1 MPNWCDNQITITG
14 PNSVIDKIEKIVKA
28 EDTHE
33 NTGLL
38 HFFHPMPKQL
48 EGTTAP
54 LQKDATKEE
63 KAKAKENLKKYGYD
77 NWYDWRVE
85 NWGTKWDIMEFYNIN
100 RKEIGEDES
109 EISLG
114 FDTAWAPA
122 LGAYERFI
130 DENSNCSL
138 KAYYYEPGCDFMGEW
153 DNGIDS
159 CFEVAKYSLDDD
171 FWKQGIGSTL
181 DDYFGITE
189 SMAQYLEDTM
199 MDEEV
204 YKYSKGEKVN
214 IGEDA

>member
-1 MPNWCDNQITITG
+1 MPNYCNNNIVITG
-14 PNSVIDKIEKIVKA
+14 SNSVIDKIEKIANGDKG
-28 EDTHE
+28 D
-33 NTGLL
+33 LL
-38 HFFHPMPKQL
+38 QYFYPMPKAL
-48 EGTTAP
+48 EDTTAP

-122 LGAYERFI
+122 LGAYEKFI

-159 CFEVAKYSLDDD
+159 CFEVAKYGLDDD

>member
-1 MPNWCDNQITITG
+1 MPNYCNNNIVITG
-14 PNSVIDKIEKIVKA
+14 PNSVIDKIEKIANGDKG
-28 EDTHE
+28 D
-33 NTGLL
+33 LL
-38 HFFHPMPKQL
+38 QYFYPMPKALQD
-48 EGTTAP
+48 TTAP

-85 NWGTKWDIMEFYNIN
+85 NWGTKWDIMEFYNIT

-122 LGAYERFI
+122 LGAYEKFI
-130 DENSNCSL
+130 DQKSNCSL

-153 DNGIDS
+153 DNGIDN
-159 CFEVAKYSLDDD
+159 CFEVAKYGLDDD

-181 DDYFGITE
+181 DHYFGITE

>member
-1 MPNWCDNQITITG
+1 MPNYCNNNIVITG
-14 PNSVIDKIEKIVKA
+14 PNSVIDKIEKIANGDKG
-28 EDTHE
+28 D
-33 NTGLL
+33 LL
-38 HFFHPMPKQL
+38 QFFYPMPKELNDTVAGPEPKTKKEKL
-48 EGTTAP
+48 EKRR
-54 LQKDATKEE
+54 LQVE
-63 KAKAKENLKKYGYD
+63 YGAS

-85 NWGTKWDIMEFYNIN
+85 NWGTKWDIMEFYNIT

-109 EISLG
+109 EIALG

-130 DENSNCSL
+130 DKNSNCSL

-153 DNGIDS
+153 DNGIDN
-159 CFEVAKYSLDDD
+159 CFEVAKYGLDDD

-181 DDYFGITE
+181 DDMFCITE

-214 IGEDA
+214 IGEDV

>member
-1 MPNWCDNQITITG
+1 MPNYCNNNIVITG
-14 PNSVIDKIEKIVKA
+14 PNSVIDKIEKIANGDKG
-28 EDTHE
+28 
-33 NTGLL
+33 NLL
-38 HFFHPMPKQL
+38 QYFYPMPKELNDTVAGPEPKTKKEKL
-48 EGTTAP
+48 EKRR
-54 LQKDATKEE
+54 LQVE
-63 KAKAKENLKKYGYD
+63 YGAS

-159 CFEVAKYSLDDD
+159 CFEVAKYGLDDD

-214 IGEDA
+214 IGEEA

>member
-1 MPNWCDNQITITG
+1 MPNYCNNNIVITG
-14 PNSVIDKIEKIVKA
+14 PNSVIDKIEKIANGDKG
-28 EDTHE
+28 D
-33 NTGLL
+33 LL
-38 HFFHPMPKQL
+38 QYFYPMPKAL
-48 EGTTAP
+48 KDTTAP
-54 LQKDATKEE
+54 LPKDATKEE

-122 LGAYERFI
+122 LGAYEKFI

-159 CFEVAKYSLDDD
+159 CFEVAKYGLDDD

-181 DDYFGITE
+181 DDMFGITE

>member
-1 MPNWCDNQITITG
+1 MPNYCNNNIVITG
-14 PNSVIDKIEKIVKA
+14 PNSVIDKIEKIANGDKG
-28 EDTHE
+28 D
-33 NTGLL
+33 LL
-38 HFFHPMPKQL
+38 QYFYPMPKELNDTVAGPEPKTKKEKL
-48 EGTTAP
+48 EKRR
-54 LQKDATKEE
+54 LQVE
-63 KAKAKENLKKYGYD
+63 YGAS

-122 LGAYERFI
+122 LGAYEKFI

-159 CFEVAKYSLDDD
+159 CFEVDKYGLDDD

>member
-1 MPNWCDNQITITG
+1 MPNYCNNNIVITG
-14 PNSVIDKIEKIVKA
+14 PNSVIDKIEKIANGDKG
-28 EDTHE
+28 D
-33 NTGLL
+33 LL
-38 HFFHPMPKQL
+38 QYFYPMPKELNDTVAGPEPKTKKEKL
-48 EGTTAP
+48 EKRR
-54 LQKDATKEE
+54 LQVE
-63 KAKAKENLKKYGYD
+63 YGAS

-109 EISLG
+109 EIELG

-122 LGAYERFI
+122 LGAYEKFI

-159 CFEVAKYSLDDD
+159 CFEVAKYGLDDG

-181 DDYFGITE
+181 DDMFGITE
-189 SMAQYLEDTM
+189 SMRQYLEDTM

>member
-1 MPNWCDNQITITG
+1 MPNYCNNNIVITG
-14 PNSVIDKIEKIVKA
+14 PNSVIDKIEKIANGDKG
-28 EDTHE
+28 D
-33 NTGLL
+33 LL
-38 HFFHPMPKQL
+38 QYFYPMPKELNDTVAGPEPKTKKEKL
-48 EGTTAP
+48 EKRR
-54 LQKDATKEE
+54 LQVE
-63 KAKAKENLKKYGYD
+63 YGAS

-85 NWGTKWDIMEFYNIN
+85 NWGTKWDIMEFYNGGD

-109 EISLG
+109 EIALG
-114 FDTAWAPA
+114 FDTAWALA

-130 DENSNCSL
+130 DKNSNCSL

-159 CFEVAKYSLDDD
+159 CFEVAKYGLDDD

>member
-1 MPNWCDNQITITG
+1 MPNYCNNNIVITG
-14 PNSVIDKIEKIVKA
+14 PNSVIDKIEKIANGDKG
-28 EDTHE
+28 D
-33 NTGLL
+33 LL
-38 HFFHPMPKQL
+38 QYFYPMPKAL
-48 EGTTAP
+48 EDTQAP
-54 LQKDATKEE
+54 LPNHATKEE

-153 DNGIDS
+153 DNGMDS
-159 CFEVAKYSLDDD
+159 CFEVAKYGLDDD

-214 IGEDA
+214 IGEEA

>member
-1 MPNWCDNQITITG
+1 MPNYCNNNIVITG
-14 PNSVIDKIEKIVKA
+14 PNSVIDKIEKIANGDKG
-28 EDTHE
+28 D
-33 NTGLL
+33 LL
-38 HFFHPMPKQL
+38 QYFYPMPKAL
-48 EGTTAP
+48 EDTTAP

-159 CFEVAKYSLDDD
+159 CFEVAKYGLDDD
-171 FWKQGIGSTL
+171 FWKEGIGSTL

>member
-1 MPNWCDNQITITG
+1 MPNYCNNNIVITG
-14 PNSVIDKIEKIVKA
+14 PNSVIDKIEKIANGDKG
-28 EDTHE
+28 D
-33 NTGLL
+33 LL
-38 HFFHPMPKQL
+38 QYFYPMPEALKD
-48 EGTTAP
+48 TTAP
-54 LQKDATKEE
+54 LPKDATKEE

-122 LGAYERFI
+122 LGAYEKFI

-159 CFEVAKYSLDDD
+159 CFEVAKYGLDDD

-214 IGEDA
+214 IGEEA

>member
-1 MPNWCDNQITITG
+1 MPNYCNNNIVITG
-14 PNSVIDKIEKIVKA
+14 PNSVIDKIEKIAKG
-28 EDTHE
+28 DK
-33 NTGLL
+33 GDLL
-38 HFFHPMPKQL
+38 QYFYPMPKELNDTIAGPEPKTKKEKL
-48 EGTTAP
+48 EKRR
-54 LQKDATKEE
+54 LQVE
-63 KAKAKENLKKYGYD
+63 YGAS

-130 DENSNCSL
+130 DKNSNCSL

-159 CFEVAKYSLDDD
+159 CFEVAKYGLDDD

-214 IGEDA
+214 IGEEG

>member
-1 MPNWCDNQITITG
+1 MPNYCNNNIVITG
-14 PNSVIDKIEKIVKA
+14 PNSVIDKIEKIANGDKG
-28 EDTHE
+28 D
-33 NTGLL
+33 LL
-38 HFFHPMPKQL
+38 QYFYPMPKALQD
-48 EGTTAP
+48 TTAP

-159 CFEVAKYSLDDD
+159 CFEVAKYGLEDD

>member
-1 MPNWCDNQITITG
+1 MPNYCNNNIVITG
-14 PNSVIDKIEKIVKA
+14 PNSVIDKIEKIANGDKG
-28 EDTHE
+28 D
-33 NTGLL
+33 LL
-38 HFFHPMPKQL
+38 QYFYPMPKAL
-48 EGTTAP
+48 EDTTAP

-153 DNGIDS
+153 DNGMDS
-159 CFEVAKYSLDDD
+159 CLEVAKYGLDDD
-171 FWKQGIGSTL
+171 FWKEGIGSTL

>member
-1 MPNWCDNQITITG
+1 MPNYCNNNIVITG
-14 PNSVIDKIEKIVKA
+14 PNSVIDKIEKIAKG
-28 EDTHE
+28 DK
-33 NTGLL
+33 GDLL
-38 HFFHPMPKQL
+38 QYFYPMPKALQD
-48 EGTTAP
+48 TTAP

-85 NWGTKWDIMEFYNIN
+85 NWGTKWDIMEFYNIT

-109 EISLG
+109 EIELG

-122 LGAYERFI
+122 LGAYEKFI

-153 DNGIDS
+153 DNGMDS
-159 CFEVAKYSLDDD
+159 CFEVAKYGLDDD

-189 SMAQYLEDTM
+189 SMCQYLEDTM

>member
-1 MPNWCDNQITITG
+1 MPNYCNNNIVITG
-14 PNSVIDKIEKIVKA
+14 PNSVIDKIEKIANGDKG
-28 EDTHE
+28 D
-33 NTGLL
+33 LL
-38 HFFHPMPKQL
+38 QYFYPMPKELNDTVAGPEPKTKKEKL
-48 EGTTAP
+48 EKRR
-54 LQKDATKEE
+54 LQVE
-63 KAKAKENLKKYGYD
+63 YGAS

-85 NWGTKWDIMEFYNIN
+85 NWGTKWDIMEFYNIT

-109 EISLG
+109 EIALG

-122 LGAYERFI
+122 LGAYEKFI

-159 CFEVAKYSLDDD
+159 CFEVEKYGLDDN
-171 FWKQGIGSTL
+171 FWKQGIGKTL

-214 IGEDA
+214 IVEDA

>member
-1 MPNWCDNQITITG
+1 MPNYCNNNIVITG
-14 PNSVIDKIEKIVKA
+14 PNSVIDKIEKIANGDKG
-28 EDTHE
+28 D
-33 NTGLL
+33 LL
-38 HFFHPMPKQL
+38 QYFYPMPKELNDTVAGPEPKTKKEKL
-48 EGTTAP
+48 EKRR
-54 LQKDATKEE
+54 LQVE
-63 KAKAKENLKKYGYD
+63 YGAS

-114 FDTAWAPA
+114 FDTAWAPP
-122 LGAYERFI
+122 LGAYEKFI
-130 DENSNCSL
+130 DKNSNCSL

-153 DNGIDS
+153 DNGIDN
-159 CFEVAKYSLDDD
+159 CFEVAKYGLDDD

>member
-1 MPNWCDNQITITG
+1 MPNYCNNNIVITG
-14 PNSVIDKIEKIVKA
+14 PNSVIDKIEKIANGDKG
-28 EDTHE
+28 D
-33 NTGLL
+33 LL
-38 HFFHPMPKQL
+38 QYFYPMPKELNDTVAGPEPKTKKEKL
-48 EGTTAP
+48 EKRR
-54 LQKDATKEE
+54 LQVE
-63 KAKAKENLKKYGYD
+63 YGAS

-153 DNGIDS
+153 DNGMDS
-159 CFEVAKYSLDDD
+159 CFEVAKYGLDDD

-189 SMAQYLEDTM
+189 SMGQYLEDTM

>member
-1 MPNWCDNQITITG
+1 MPNYCNNNIVITG
-14 PNSVIDKIEKIVKA
+14 PNSVIDKIEKIANGDKG
-28 EDTHE
+28 D
-33 NTGLL
+33 LL
-38 HFFHPMPKQL
+38 QYFYPMPKALQD
-48 EGTTAP
+48 TTAP

-130 DENSNCSL
+130 DKNSNCSL

-153 DNGIDS
+153 DNGMDS
-159 CFEVAKYSLDDD
+159 CFEVAKYGLDDD

>member
-1 MPNWCDNQITITG
+1 MPNYCNNNIVITG
-14 PNSVIDKIEKIVKA
+14 PNSVIDKIEKIANGDKG
-28 EDTHE
+28 D
-33 NTGLL
+33 LL
-38 HFFHPMPKQL
+38 QYFYPMPKELNDTVAGPEPKTKKEKL
-48 EGTTAP
+48 EKRR
-54 LQKDATKEE
+54 LQVE
-63 KAKAKENLKKYGYD
+63 YGAS

-122 LGAYERFI
+122 LGAYEKFI

-159 CFEVAKYSLDDD
+159 CFEVAKYGLDDD

>member
-1 MPNWCDNQITITG
+1 MPNYCNNNIVITG
-14 PNSVIDKIEKIVKA
+14 PNSVIDKIEKIAKG
-28 EDTHE
+28 DK
-33 NTGLL
+33 GDLL
-38 HFFHPMPKQL
+38 QYFYPMPKAL
-48 EGTTAP
+48 EDTTAP

-122 LGAYERFI
+122 LGAYEKFI

-159 CFEVAKYSLDDD
+159 CFEVAKYGLDDD

-214 IGEDA
+214 IGEEG

>member
-1 MPNWCDNQITITG
+1 MPNYCNNNIVITG
-14 PNSVIDKIEKIVKA
+14 PNSVIDKIEKIANGDKG
-28 EDTHE
+28 D
-33 NTGLL
+33 LL
-38 HFFHPMPKQL
+38 QYFYPMPEALKD
-48 EGTTAP
+48 TTAP
-54 LQKDATKEE
+54 LPKDATKEE

-122 LGAYERFI
+122 LGAYEKFI

-138 KAYYYEPGCDFMGEW
+138 KAYYYEPGCDFMGGW

-159 CFEVAKYSLDDD
+159 CFEVAKYGLDDD

>member
-1 MPNWCDNQITITG
+1 MPNYCNNNIVITG
-14 PNSVIDKIEKIVKA
+14 PNSVIDKIEKIANGDKG
-28 EDTHE
+28 D
-33 NTGLL
+33 LL
-38 HFFHPMPKQL
+38 QYFYPMPKALQD
-48 EGTTAP
+48 TTAP

-85 NWGTKWDIMEFYNIN
+85 NWGTKWDCMEFYNIN

-122 LGAYERFI
+122 LGAYEKFI

-153 DNGIDS
+153 DNGIDN
-159 CFEVAKYSLDDD
+159 CFEVAKYGLDDD
-171 FWKQGIGSTL
+171 FWKEGIGSTL